1 MRPVF
6 LVLGYGIPKNILKD
20 ENYSRYIGVAL
31 NTIFDIVSSKKVK
44 NPLIIFNGGS
54 SDCRPPYQKT
64 EAEEMAKLFKTLM
77 NNRTLKSQTKNWKST
92 LQKKALSTV
101 ENLLFSH
108 DIIRKKNLKNCAVY
122 IFCEKTRTRRINILS
137 KRIFNP
143 DSVGIQSFRCIPIDF
158 DQSENRYLDP
168 RFIAKKEQAEL
179 KRELSV
185 IENPKH
191 LKLYQKALKER
202 QRRLREAGPGKHAEE
217 VRKWW
222 EEESKFLI

>member
-1 MRPVF
+1 MRFVF

-20 ENYSRYIGVAL
+20 ENYSRYIGIVL
-31 NTIFDIVSSKKVK
+31 NTIFDIVSSKKVTE
-44 NPLIIFNGGS
+44 PLIIFNGGH
-54 SDCRPPYQKT
+54 SDCRSPYLKT
-64 EAEEMAKLFKTLM
+64 EAEEMAKLFKTLA
-77 NNRTLKSQTKNWKST
+77 NNKTLAPQIRYWKFV

-108 DIIRKKNLKNCAVY
+108 DIIRGKKFKNSTIY
-122 IFCEKTRTRRINILS
+122 IFCEKTRARRIKKLA

-143 DSVGIQSFRCIPIDF
+143 DSVGIQFLNFIPIDF

-202 QRRLREAGPGKHAEE
+202 QRRLREVGPKKHPEE
-217 VRKWW
+217 VRRWW
-222 EEESKFLI
+222 EEEIQNF